1 MQSWQEIFVPFWESP
16 QGEAL
21 RREIATAY
29 SNEIVYPPREQL
41 YRAFELTPFEEVRV
55 VILGQDPYHGAG
67 QANGLAFSV
76 AEGIPLPPSL
86 RNIFQELYDD
96 LGIMPVK
103 GGDLTHWAEQGVLLL
118 NTALSVKAGEA
129 NSHSHMGWQNLIN
142 VVMHAL
148 NDAPQVIV
156 FVLWGKQAQKYEKL
170 IINPHHVIIKSAHPS
185 PLSAYRGFFG
195 SRPFSRI
202 NQILETTIQW

>member
-1 MQSWQEIFVPFWESP
+1 MQSWQEILAPFWESP

-21 RREIATAY
+21 KCEIDTIY

-41 YRAFELTPFEEVRV
+41 FRAFELTPFEQVRV
-55 VILGQDPYHGAG
+55 VILGQDPYHGVG

-96 LGIMPVK
+96 LGGTPLK

-129 NSHSHMGWQNLIN
+129 NSHSNIGWQHLIN
-142 VVMHAL
+142 FVMHAL

-156 FVLWGKQAQKYEKL
+156 FVLWGRHAQKYEKL
-170 IINPHHVIIKSAHPS
+170 IMNPHHMIIKSAHPS

-202 NQILETTIQW
+202 NRILENPIEW